1 MNTRT
6 TVLRPLALCL
16 LLVSAPLSMEAQ
28 SNEEEFLLNGFYL
41 RGGKLSFNKA
51 LVMYDETTEIWLGQ
65 AKGMLFFGLGY
76 DYLEKGSWIGCG
88 VGAHYSTTTL
98 NPFAYEQTPYRYAAT
113 DVGYSWLLFDGD
125 VYLVPFERLPFAFTV
140 GFTLASS
147 IHGYTLS
154 GSDPTPGTN
163 GKKSFNIF
171 RYGYILGCKIVPLKL
186 LTLEFEYR
194 PMSAYSVTQTYEL
207 GDFAFNRDGADWYH
221 IKSTTETEG
230 MSENMFL
237 VSLSIHF

>member
-1 MNTRT
+1 MKT
-6 TVLRPLALCL
+6 TCTILRLLALSV
-16 LLVSAPLSMEAQ
+16 LLVSAPPSMEAQ

-41 RGGKLSFNKA
+41 RGGRLSFDKA
-51 LVMYDETTEIWLGQ
+51 LVMYDESTEIWLGQ
-65 AKGMLFFGLGY
+65 AKGMLSFGLGY
-76 DYLEKGSWIGCG
+76 DYLEKGSWVGFG

-98 NPFAYEQTPYRYAAT
+98 KPFAYEQTPYSYAAT
-113 DVGYSWLLFDGD
+113 DVSYSWLLFDGD

-154 GSDPTPGTN
+154 GNDPTPGTN
-163 GKKSFNIF
+163 GEKSFNIF
-171 RYGYILGCKIVPLKL
+171 RYGYILGCKIIPLKVL
-186 LTLEFEYR
+186 SLELEYR
-194 PMSAYSVTQTYEL
+194 PMSAYSVTRTYEL
-207 GDFAFNRDGADWYH
+207 GDFAFRRDDADWYY